1 MSHWRAARGIAEKL
15 DTMGHDDARY
25 ATGWALSGLG
35 TLLAVAL
42 VWQLHL

>member
-1 MSHWRAARGIAEKL
+1 MSHWRATRGIAEKL
-15 DTMGHDDARY
+15 NPTGHEEASY

>member
-1 MSHWRAARGIAEKL
+1 MSHWRATRGIVEKL
-15 DTMGHDDARY
+15 STTGHEAACY

-42 VWQLHL
+42 VWQFHL

>member
-1 MSHWRAARGIAEKL
+1 MSHWRATRGLAEKV
-15 DTMGHDDARY
+15 DATGHEDACY

-35 TLLAVAL
+35 TLLAVVL

>member
-1 MSHWRAARGIAEKL
+1 MSHWRATRGLA
-15 DTMGHDDARY
+15 DRVDSTGHEDAAY

-35 TLLAVAL
+35 AMLAVAL

>member
-1 MSHWRAARGIAEKL
+1 MSHWRATRGIGDKL
-15 DTMGHDDARY
+15 NTAGHEDASY

-35 TLLAVAL
+35 TLLAVVL

>member
-1 MSHWRAARGIAEKL
+1 MAHWRTTRGIADKV
-15 DTMGHDDARY
+15 DATERERATY

-35 TLLAVAL
+35 TLMAVAL

>member
-1 MSHWRAARGIAEKL
+1 MSHWRATRGIGDKL
-15 DTMGHDDARY
+15 NAVGHQDASY

-35 TLLAVAL
+35 ALLAVVL

>member
-1 MSHWRAARGIAEKL
+1 MSHWRATRGMAERLDARGNE
-15 DTMGHDDARY
+15 DASY

-35 TLLAVAL
+35 TLLAVVL